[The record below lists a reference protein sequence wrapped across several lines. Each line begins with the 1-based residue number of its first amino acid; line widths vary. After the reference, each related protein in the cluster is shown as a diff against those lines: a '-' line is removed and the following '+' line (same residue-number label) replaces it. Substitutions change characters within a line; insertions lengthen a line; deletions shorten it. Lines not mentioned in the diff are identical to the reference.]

1 MSKVQKLMR
10 GLLLLFLC
18 LWLSATASVLHAQAV
33 TVSGSDQ
40 LGLPGVEVWSGDY
53 QFSGTTDNIGSID
66 ITSWDQQGILNFRF
80 LGFKVAQLSAS
91 QIQEQAYQV
100 ILVPETYDAGEVV
113 IYGRQ
118 AYDVSDV
125 PAQIVT
131 ITQHSIES
139 TNPQTAADALSQHG
153 DVFVQKSQLGGGSPV
168 IRGFEANRVLLV
180 IDGVRMNNAI
190 FRNGHLQNAITID
203 PAILDKLDVIF
214 GPNSLI
220 YGSDALGGVVHFQTR
235 HPDFGTPTKNQLKTN
250 YYARYNSSNQE
261 YSGHIDFNY
270 GSKTFASLTSVTY
283 SDFGDL
289 RTGNNRPD
297 DFPNFGERLLFQS
310 RDENLGIDL
319 AAENDNPNVQIGT
332 AYSQLDLL
340 QKMSWI
346 INDDSD
352 IDLNI
357 QYSTSSDVPRYDNLS
372 EIRNGTLRWAE
383 WSFGP
388 QNRFLSSITYNN
400 FKPTSFYDRLKVI
413 GAYQR
418 IDEDRITRLWQIPIR
433 ETQNEDVSVGS
444 FTIDL
449 SKDILADQ
457 LTIDYGI
464 DVQHNEVTSA
474 AFGEDINTSVLSQD
488 VLTRYGSGE
497 NRLTNSGAYV
507 YLRSDQ
513 EQIDWALGLRY
524 SRSNYFI
531 SYNEDDPV
539 EWPTELIEGVQSSN
553 DAITFSA
560 STQIKLDDLIT
571 ANAVVSSAFR
581 SPNIDDLSRIR
592 VNGDEISFPN
602 LNLQPERSLN
612 FELGVSGAIG
622 SKLSFNT
629 YGYLTR
635 LSDAIVR
642 DDFTTPDGSSTY
654 INRGDTLRVIAN
666 QNIAEAFIVG
676 FSHSMTYDVN
686 ERFSLDG
693 SINWIRGNEIID
705 GTENEPFS
713 HIPPTYGQVTAKY
726 NQGVLEGSLV
736 YRFNG
741 FKPIE
746 RFGGTVDNP
755 EFATPIGSLAWRTLN
770 AYSTY
775 KFSDRLSLTA
785 GVENIFD
792 LHYRTFSSGLS
803 APGRSITLALR
814 GSF

>member
-1 MSKVQKLMR
+1 M
-10 GLLLLFLC
+10 LF
-18 LWLSATASVLHAQAV
+18 AQIV
-33 TVSGSDQ
+33 TVTASDQ
-40 LGLPGVEVWSGDY
+40 LGLTGVEVWSQDF
-53 QFSGTTDNIGSID
+53 QFSGTTDESGVID
-66 ITSWDQQGILNFRF
+66 ISSWDEEGLLNFRF
-80 LGFKVAQLSAS
+80 LGYSVAQLSIT
-91 QIQEQAYQV
+91 QIQEVANRV
-100 ILVPETYDAGEVV
+100 ILIPESYDAAEVI

-118 AYDVSDV
+118 EYDASDV

-131 ITQHSIES
+131 ITQQSIQS

-190 FRNGHLQNAITID
+190 YRNGHLQNAITID

-220 YGSDALGGVVHFQTR
+220 FGSDALGGVVHFQTR
-235 HPDFGTPTKNQLKTN
+235 HPDFGTPTERKLKTN

-261 YSGHIDFNY
+261 RSGHIDFNY
-270 GSKTFASLTSVTY
+270 GSKRFASLTSITY
-283 SDFGDL
+283 SDYGDL
-289 RTGNNRPD
+289 RTGNNRPEA
-297 DFPNFGERLLFQS
+297 FPNFGERLLFQT
-310 RDENLGIDL
+310 RDENLGIDV
-319 AAENDNPNVQIGT
+319 AAENDNPDIQIGT
-332 AYSQLDLL
+332 GYSQVDLL

-346 INDDSD
+346 INDNSD

-388 QNRFLSSITYNN
+388 QNRFLSSITYNTYES
-400 FKPTSFYDRLKVI
+400 KGFYDRLKVI

-449 SKDILADQ
+449 SKDIRANQ
-457 LTIDYGI
+457 LTLDYGI
-464 DVQHNEVTSA
+464 DVQHNEVRSA
-474 AFGEDINTSVLSQD
+474 AFGEDINTGDFTQD
-488 VLTRYGSGE
+488 VLTRYGSGT
-497 NRLTNSGAYV
+497 NRLTTSGAYLN
-507 YLRSDQ
+507 LRSDQ
-513 EQIDWALGLRY
+513 EKVNWALGLRY
-524 SRSNYFI
+524 ARSDYFI

-553 DAITFSA
+553 EAITFSA
-560 STQIKLDDLIT
+560 STQYNLSNLIT
-571 ANAVVSSAFR
+571 ANAVLSSAFR

-602 LNLQPERSLN
+602 LDLQPERSLN
-612 FELGVSGAIG
+612 AELGLSGTIG
-622 SKLSFNT
+622 SKISFNT
-629 YGYLTR
+629 YGYVTR

-642 DDFTTPDGSSTY
+642 DDFATPDGSTTFV
-654 INRGDTLRVIAN
+654 NRGDTLQVIAN
-666 QNIAEAFIVG
+666 QNIAQAFIVG
-676 FSHSMTYDVN
+676 FSHSMTYDIS
-686 ERFSLDG
+686 EHFSLDG
-693 SINWIRGNEIID
+693 SINWIRGNEVID
-705 GTENEPFS
+705 GAENEPFS
-713 HIPPTYGQVTAKY
+713 HIPPTYGQVTASY
-726 NQGVLEGSLV
+726 DRGAISSSVV

>member
-1 MSKVQKLMR
+1 MR
-10 GLLLLFLC
+10 ELLLLFLC
-18 LWLSATASVLHAQAV
+18 LWLSVTSFVLCAQVV
-33 TVSGSDQ
+33 TVTSSDQ
-40 LGLPGVEVWSGDY
+40 IGLTGVEVWSQDF
-53 QFSGTTDNIGSID
+53 QFNGTTDESGSID
-66 ITSWDQQGILNFRF
+66 ISSWDQEGILNFRF
-80 LGFKVAQLSAS
+80 LGYAVAQLSS
-91 QIQEQAYQV
+91 QQIQEVDNQV
-100 ILVPETYDAGEVV
+100 VLIPESYETGEVI

-118 AYDVSDV
+118 EYDASDV

-190 FRNGHLQNAITID
+190 YRNGHLQNAITID

-220 YGSDALGGVVHFQTR
+220 FGSDALGGVVHFQTR
-235 HPDFGTPTKNQLKTN
+235 HPDFGTPTEKKLQTN

-261 YSGHIDFNY
+261 RSGHIDFNY
-270 GSKTFASLTSVTY
+270 GSKRFASLTSVTFSGY
-283 SDFGDL
+283 GDL

-297 DFPNFGERLLFQS
+297 AFPNFGERLLFQT
-310 RDENLGIDL
+310 RDESLGIDV
-319 AAENDNPNVQIGT
+319 AAENDNPDIQIGT
-332 AYSQLDLL
+332 AYNQLDLL

-388 QNRFLSSITYNN
+388 QNRFLSSLTYNTY
-400 FKPTSFYDRLKVI
+400 KPTRLYDRLKVI

-433 ETQNEDVSVGS
+433 EIQNEDVSVGS

-449 SKDILADQ
+449 SKDIRANQ
-457 LTIDYGI
+457 LSLDYGV
-464 DVQHNEVTSA
+464 DVQHNEVRSA
-474 AFGEDINTSVLSQD
+474 AFGEDINSGDLTQD
-488 VLTRYGSGE
+488 VLTRYGSGT
-497 NRLTNSGAYV
+497 NRLTTSGAYV
-507 YLRSDQ
+507 NLRNDQ
-513 EQIDWALGLRY
+513 ERINWALGVRY
-524 SRSNYFI
+524 ARSDYFI

-553 DAITFSA
+553 QAITFSA
-560 STQIKLDDLIT
+560 SSQYKLSDLIT
-571 ANAVVSSAFR
+571 ANAVLSTAFR

-602 LNLQPERSLN
+602 LDLQPERSLN
-612 FELGVSGAIG
+612 FELGLSGSIG
-622 SKLSFNT
+622 SKISFNT

-642 DDFTTPDGSSTY
+642 DDFATPDGSTTF
-654 INRGDTLRVIAN
+654 INRGDTLQVIAN
-666 QNIAEAFIVG
+666 QNVAEAVIVG
-676 FSHSMTYDVN
+676 FSHSMTYDIN
-686 ERFSLDG
+686 EHFSLDG
-693 SINWIRGNEIID
+693 SINWIRGNEVID
-705 GTENEPFS
+705 GAENEPFS
-713 HIPPTYGQVTAKY
+713 HIPPTYGQVTANY
-726 NQGVLEGSLV
+726 NRGAIDASLV

-775 KFSDRLSLTA
+775 NFSDRLSLTA
-785 GVENIFD
+785 GIENIFD

-803 APGRSITLALR
+803 APGRSVTLALR

>member
-18 LWLSATASVLHAQAV
+18 LWLSTITAVLSAQTV
-33 TVSGSDQ
+33 TVTSSDDI
-40 LGLPGVEVWSGDY
+40 GLTGVEVWS
-53 QFSGTTDNIGSID
+53 QQFEFSGTTDDTGSID
-66 ITSWDQQGILNFRF
+66 ISSWDKLGELSFRF
-80 LGFKVAQLSAS
+80 LGYAIAQLTID
-91 QIQEQAYQV
+91 QIQDQEYQV
-100 ILVPETYDAGEVV
+100 VLIPESYDAGEVV

-118 AYDVSDV
+118 AYDISDV

-131 ITQHSIES
+131 ITQQSIES

-190 FRNGHLQNAITID
+190 YRNGHLQNAITID

-235 HPDFGTPTKNQLKTN
+235 HPEFGTPTKRLLKTN

-261 YSGHIDFNY
+261 RSGHIDFNY
-270 GSKTFASLTSVTY
+270 GSSRFASLTSVTY
-283 SDFGDL
+283 ADFGDL

-297 DFPNFGERLLFQS
+297 DFPNFGERLLFQT
-310 RDENLGIDL
+310 RDETLGLDI
-319 AAENDNPNVQIGT
+319 ATENEDPDIQIGT

-340 QKMSWI
+340 QRMSWI

-388 QNRFLSSITYNN
+388 QNRFLSSLTYNTY
-400 FKPTSFYDRLKVI
+400 KATSFYDRLKVI

-449 SKDILADQ
+449 SKDIKADQ
-457 LTIDYGI
+457 LTLDYGI
-464 DVQHNEVTSA
+464 DIQHNEVRSV
-474 AFGEDINTSVLSQD
+474 AFGEDVNSREITQD
-488 VLTRYGSGE
+488 VLTRYGSGK
-497 NRLTNSGAYV
+497 NRLTNSGAYLN
-507 YLRSDQ
+507 LRNDQ
-513 EQIDWALGLRY
+513 EQINWALGLRY
-524 SRSNYFI
+524 SRSDYFI
-531 SYNEDDPV
+531 SYNAEDPI
-539 EWPTELIEGVQSSN
+539 EWSAELIEGVQSSN
-553 DAITFSA
+553 EAITFSA
-560 STQIKLDDLIT
+560 STQYKLSDDIT
-571 ANAVVSSAFR
+571 TNAVVSTAFR

-592 VNGDEISFPN
+592 VNGNEISFPN
-602 LNLQPERSLN
+602 LDLQPERSLN
-612 FELGVSGAIG
+612 FELGLSGSIG
-622 SKLSFNT
+622 SKITFNT
-629 YGYLTR
+629 YGYLSR

-642 DDFTTPDGSSTY
+642 DNFATPDGSTTF
-654 INRGDTLRVIAN
+654 INRDDTLNVIAN
-666 QNIAEAFIVG
+666 QNIAEAVIVG
-676 FSHSMTYDVN
+676 FSHSMSYDVN
-686 ERFSLDG
+686 EYFSFDG

-705 GTENEPFS
+705 GADNEPFS
-713 HIPPTYGQVTAKY
+713 HIPPSYGQLTASY
-726 NQGVLEGSLV
+726 DRGALNSSVV

-755 EFATPIGSLAWRTLN
+755 EFASPIGSLAWRTLN
-770 AYSTY
+770 VYSTY
-775 KFSDRLSLTA
+775 NFSDRLSLTA

>member
-1 MSKVQKLMR
+1 MSVT
-10 GLLLLFLC
+10 LLQDQDYL
-18 LWLSATASVLHAQAV
+18 
-33 TVSGSDQ
+33 VSLIPQ
-40 LGLPGVEVWSGDY
+40 
-53 QFSGTTDNIGSID
+53 
-66 ITSWDQQGILNFRF
+66 
-80 LGFKVAQLSAS
+80 
-91 QIQEQAYQV
+91 
-100 ILVPETYDAGEVV
+100 TYDAGEVV

-131 ITQHSIES
+131 ITQHAIES

-190 FRNGHLQNAITID
+190 YRNGHLQNAITID

-235 HPDFGTPTKNQLKTN
+235 HPDFGTPTNKHIKTN
-250 YYARYNSSNQE
+250 YYVRYNSSNQE
-261 YSGHIDFNY
+261 RSGHIDFNY
-270 GSKTFASLTSVTY
+270 GAKRFASLTSVTF
-283 SDFGDL
+283 SDYGDL
-289 RTGNNRPD
+289 RTGNNRPE
-297 DFPNFGERLLFQS
+297 DFPNFGERQLFQS
-310 RDENLGIDL
+310 RDESLGIDV
-319 AAENDNPNVQIGT
+319 AAENDDPNIQIGT

-388 QNRFLSSITYNN
+388 QNRFLGSLTYNN
-400 FKPTSFYDRLKVI
+400 FKSTSFYDRLKVI

-433 ETQNEDVSVGS
+433 ETQNEDVSIGS

-449 SKDILADQ
+449 SKDIRADQ
-457 LTIDYGI
+457 LTLDYGI
-464 DVQHNEVTSA
+464 DIQYNEVRSR
-474 AFGEDINTSVLSQD
+474 AFGEDINSGGFTED

-507 YLRSDQ
+507 YLR
-513 EQIDWALGLRY
+513 
-524 SRSNYFI
+524 I

-553 DAITFSA
+553 NAITFSA
-560 STQIKLDDLIT
+560 STQIKLDDVIT
-571 ANAVVSSAFR
+571 ANAVLSTAFR

-592 VNGDEISFPN
+592 VNGNEISFPN
-602 LNLQPERSLN
+602 LDLQPERSLN
-612 FELGVSGAIG
+612 FELGLSGSIG
-622 SKLSFNT
+622 PKLSFNT

-654 INRGDTLRVIAN
+654 INRGDTLQVIAN

-676 FSHSMTYDVN
+676 FSHSMRYDIS
-686 ERFSLDG
+686 ESFSLDG
-693 SINWIRGNEIID
+693 SINWIRGNEIVD
-705 GTENEPFS
+705 GAEDEPFS
-713 HIPPTYGQVTAKY
+713 HIPPTYGQITAAYKR
-726 NQGVLEGSLV
+726 GALDASLV

-746 RFGGTVDNP
+746 RFGGSVDNP
-755 EFATPIGSLAWRTLN
+755 EFATSIGALAWRTLN

-785 GVENIFD
+785 GIENIFD

-803 APGRSITLALR
+803 APGRSVTLALR